1 MQLMVSKAHQ
11 RKAPFVSG
19 YCKPNLNMNTSLIL
33 VFSLLLA
40 FFAGALLLLKILPIF
55 IARQRAKVLGLELSW
70 KESSVVQK
78 NFCNKQEFFIGAK
91 EILELTDVPIERIT
105 NHFLAG
111 GNLENIK
118 NGISELQ
125 RRNKEVSFSMLA
137 AIDLTGRDLKT
148 EINNADVK
156 ETVIINGLTNGKIE
170 VDYKASY
177 TYDFPNS
184 VFGEKSVENLSQK
197 IRVKLMTFL
206 GSWED
211 TDSIK
216 TEFFLRENILPI
228 GYWESDL
235 KRILVKQEFSIKNN
249 SR

>member
-1 MQLMVSKAHQ
+1 
-11 RKAPFVSG
+11 
-19 YCKPNLNMNTSLIL
+19 
-33 VFSLLLA
+33 
-40 FFAGALLLLKILPIF
+40 
-55 IARQRAKVLGLELSW
+55 
-70 KESSVVQK
+70 
-78 NFCNKQEFFIGAK
+78 
-91 EILELTDVPIERIT
+91 
-105 NHFLAG
+105 
-111 GNLENIK
+111 
-118 NGISELQ
+118 
-125 RRNKEVSFSMLA
+125 MLA